1 MYMYMPLFNT
11 GQGCFPPFSL
21 VAGAWRRQIE
31 VGPNHN
37 LYLGQYPLLLEML
50 VELPVLQESLLPNPW
65 GGSTPTI
72 PPTEVMPS
80 HVESFKRSLHEQE
93 VLEEV
98 SKIIPWLV
106 RLTIGCT
113 YVGWVLYL
121 HYTYC
126 INLFCIQDRYV
137 QVHVRKCYYSKTAL
151 LSDLRQIAWPF
162 LIQKRT
168 IFASHTGL
176 RCVVDW

>member
-65 GGSTPTI
+65 GDPHPLFLQQRLCLAMWKVSSVAST
-72 PPTEVMPS
+72 S
-80 HVESFKRSLHEQE
+80 KKFWRRLARSF
-93 VLEEV
+93 
-98 SKIIPWLV
+98 P
-106 RLTIGCT
+106 
-113 YVGWVLYL
+113 
-121 HYTYC
+121 
-126 INLFCIQDRYV
+126 
-137 QVHVRKCYYSKTAL
+137 
-151 LSDLRQIAWPF
+151 
-162 LIQKRT
+162 
-168 IFASHTGL
+168 GL
-176 RCVVDW
+176 